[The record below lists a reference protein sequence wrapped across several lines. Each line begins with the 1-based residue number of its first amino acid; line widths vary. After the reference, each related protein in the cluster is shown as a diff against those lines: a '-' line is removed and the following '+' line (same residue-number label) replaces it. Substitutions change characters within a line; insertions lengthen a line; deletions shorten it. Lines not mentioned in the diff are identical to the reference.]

1 MYSEKVIDFVRINEV
16 IVISSEMT
24 IILFVICLIILLR
37 LGMVTL
43 YNLVLK
49 LLETILPLLL
59 NFFKITVRAII
70 MSNFVT
76 LRE

>member
-1 MYSEKVIDFVRINEV
+1 MYSEKVIDFVRMNVV

-24 IILFVICLIILLR
+24 IILFVISLIILLR
-37 LGMVTL
+37 LEMVAL

>member
-1 MYSEKVIDFVRINEV
+1 MYSGKVIDFGRMNVV

-24 IILFVICLIILLR
+24 IILFVISLIILLR
-37 LGMVTL
+37 LEMVAL

-49 LLETILPLLL
+49 LLETKLPLLL

-76 LRE
+76 LRQ

>member
-1 MYSEKVIDFVRINEV
+1 MYSGKVIDFGRMNVV

-24 IILFVICLIILLR
+24 IILFVISLIILLR
-37 LGMVTL
+37 LEMVAL

-59 NFFKITVRAII
+59 NFFKITVRVII
-70 MSNFVT
+70 KSNPVT

>member
-1 MYSEKVIDFVRINEV
+1 V

-24 IILFVICLIILLR
+24 IILFVISLIILLR
-37 LGMVTL
+37 LEMVAL

>member
-24 IILFVICLIILLR
+24 IIFFVICLIILLR

>member
-37 LGMVTL
+37 LGMVKL

-59 NFFKITVRAII
+59 NFFKIIVRAII

>member
-1 MYSEKVIDFVRINEV
+1 M

-24 IILFVICLIILLR
+24 IILFVISLIILLR
-37 LGMVTL
+37 LEMVAL

-59 NFFKITVRAII
+59 NFFKITFRAII

>member
-1 MYSEKVIDFVRINEV
+1 MYSGKVIDFGRMNVV

-24 IILFVICLIILLR
+24 IFLFVINLIIRLR
-37 LGMVTL
+37 LEMVAL

>member
-1 MYSEKVIDFVRINEV
+1 MYSGKVIDFVRMNVV

-24 IILFVICLIILLR
+24 IILFVISLIILLR
-37 LGMVTL
+37 LEMVAL

>member
-1 MYSEKVIDFVRINEV
+1 M

-24 IILFVICLIILLR
+24 IILFVISLIILLR
-37 LGMVTL
+37 LEMVAL

-59 NFFKITVRAII
+59 NFFKIIVRAII

>member
-1 MYSEKVIDFVRINEV
+1 MYSGIVIDFGRMNVV

-24 IILFVICLIILLR
+24 IILFVISLIILLR
-37 LGMVTL
+37 LEMVAL

-59 NFFKITVRAII
+59 NFFKIIVRAII

>member
-1 MYSEKVIDFVRINEV
+1 MYSGKVIDFVRMNVV

-24 IILFVICLIILLR
+24 IILFVISLIILLR
-37 LGMVTL
+37 LEMVAL

-59 NFFKITVRAII
+59 NFFKITVRPII

>member
-1 MYSEKVIDFVRINEV
+1 MYSGKVIDFVRMNVV

-24 IILFVICLIILLR
+24 IILFVISLIILLR
-37 LGMVTL
+37 LEMVAL

-59 NFFKITVRAII
+59 NFFKIIVRAII

>member
-1 MYSEKVIDFVRINEV
+1 M

-24 IILFVICLIILLR
+24 IILFVISLIILLR
-37 LGMVTL
+37 LEMVAL

-59 NFFKITVRAII
+59 NFFKIVVRAII

>member
-1 MYSEKVIDFVRINEV
+1 MYSGKVIDFGRMNVV

-24 IILFVICLIILLR
+24 IILFVISLIILLR
-37 LGMVTL
+37 LEMVAL

-49 LLETILPLLL
+49 LLETILLLLL

>member
-1 MYSEKVIDFVRINEV
+1 MYSGKVIDFGRMNVV

-24 IILFVICLIILLR
+24 IILFVISLIILLR
-37 LGMVTL
+37 LEMVAL

-59 NFFKITVRAII
+59 NFFKITVGAII

>member
-1 MYSEKVIDFVRINEV
+1 VYSGKVIDFGRMNVV

-24 IILFVICLIILLR
+24 IILFVISLIILLR
-37 LGMVTL
+37 LEMVAL

>member
-1 MYSEKVIDFVRINEV
+1 M

-24 IILFVICLIILLR
+24 IILFVISLIILLR
-37 LGMVTL
+37 LEMVAL

>member
-1 MYSEKVIDFVRINEV
+1 MYSGKVIDFGRMNVV

-24 IILFVICLIILLR
+24 IILFVISLIILLR
-37 LGMVTL
+37 LEMVAL

>member
-1 MYSEKVIDFVRINEV
+1 M

-24 IILFVICLIILLR
+24 IILFVKRLIILIKLE
-37 LGMVTL
+37 MVAI